1 MQSRG
6 YETTAIT
13 ANEIIKKKN
22 KSWKAGEKR
31 ESAKEQ
37 LRISIQIQSRQT
49 ANYSSC

>member
-13 ANEIIKKKN
+13 ANEIIYKN
-22 KSWKAGEKR
+22 KRWQAGEKR
-31 ESAKEQ
+31 EAATEQ

-49 ANYSSC
+49 AN